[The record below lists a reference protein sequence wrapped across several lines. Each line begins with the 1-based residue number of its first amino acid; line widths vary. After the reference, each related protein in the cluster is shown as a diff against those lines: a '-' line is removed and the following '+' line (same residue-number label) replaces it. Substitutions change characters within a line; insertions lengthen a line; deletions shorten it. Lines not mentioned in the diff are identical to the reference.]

1 MDLRFSCVIETYK
14 MATNA
19 IIPISNLD
27 ISKVALGDIRTNK
40 KGGKTVPIRY
50 NGQNLQIRVPK
61 TVYPMGV
68 NIKEK
73 DGNTSYTL
81 SLTLK
86 GCDPY
91 GKERATSEV
100 GEFGQ
105 LYNFVNDIQELALNT
120 AAAKTTQWF
129 GKKMDKSVLQALMK
143 QAISPSV
150 EKVNGVWEPSGKY
163 PPSLRMKVPVY
174 DGEVSMDVV
183 DQYGKHVEVSVDNI
197 ADKIPKFSEI
207 SLTVAPSIYVSG
219 QGFGITW
226 RIMYARVCPR
236 QRLTAANVFADE
248 IEEEEQLPS
257 GSNTNEE
264 GVAIPTYDEEEQ
276 EQEERPV
283 TPPPAPAPTV
293 PSAPTKSNRRRAVPT
308 AV

>member
-1 MDLRFSCVIETYK
+1 

-27 ISKVALGDIRTNK
+27 ISKVSLGDIRTNK
-40 KGGKTVPIRY
+40 KGGKSVPIRY

-61 TVYPMGV
+61 AVYFMGV
-68 NIKEK
+68 SIKEK

-91 GKERATSEV
+91 GKDRASTEA
-100 GEFGQ
+100 GELGQ
-105 LYNFVNDIQELALNT
+105 FYNFINDIQELVLNT
-120 AAAKTTQWF
+120 AASKTTQWF

-143 QAISPSV
+143 QSISPSV

-174 DGEVSMDVV
+174 DGEVSMGVV
-183 DQYGKHVEVSVDNI
+183 DQYGKPVEVTVDNIGERIPKLSEVSV
-197 ADKIPKFSEI
+197 
-207 SLTVAPSIYVSG
+207 TVAPSIYVSG

-226 RIMYARVCPR
+226 RIMYARVCPP

-248 IEEEEQLPS
+248 IEEEQVPAS
-257 GSNTNEE
+257 SSNTNEE
-264 GVAIPTYDEEEQ
+264 EGVAVPTFEEDEQ

-283 TPPPAPAPTV
+283 TPPPAPTPT
-293 PSAPTKSNRRRAVPT
+293 PAAPTKSNRRRAVPS

>member
-1 MDLRFSCVIETYK
+1 

-27 ISKVALGDIRTNK
+27 ISKVTLGDIRTNA

-73 DGNTSYTL
+73 DGNTSY
-81 SLTLK
+81 SLLVTLK

-91 GKERATSEV
+91 GKERATPES

-105 LYNFVNDIQELALNT
+105 FYNFVNDIQQLVLNT
-120 AAAKTTQWF
+120 AASKTSQWF
-129 GKKMDKSVLQALMK
+129 GKKLDKSVLEALMK
-143 QAISPSV
+143 QSISPSV
-150 EKVNGVWEPSGKY
+150 EKVNGAWEPSGKY

-183 DQYGKHVEVSVDNI
+183 DQYGKHVDVSVDNI
-197 ADKIPKFSEI
+197 AEKIPKRSEI

-226 RIMYARVCPR
+226 RIMYARVCPP

-248 IEEEEQLPS
+248 IEEEQEATPS
-257 GSNTNEE
+257 HHREE
-264 GVAIPTYDEEEQ
+264 AVAVPTFEEEQ
-276 EQEERPV
+276 EQEEERPV
-283 TPPPAPAPTV
+283 TPPPAPTPTA
-293 PSAPTKSNRRRAVPT
+293 PSAPTKSNRRRAVPS

>member
-1 MDLRFSCVIETYK
+1 

-61 TVYPMGV
+61 AVYFMGV
-68 NIKEK
+68 SIKEK

-91 GKERATSEV
+91 GKERASTEA
-100 GEFGQ
+100 GELGQ
-105 LYNFVNDIQELALNT
+105 FYNFINDVQELALNT
-120 AAAKTTQWF
+120 AASKTTQWF

-143 QAISPSV
+143 QSISPSV

-174 DGEVSMDVV
+174 DGEVSMGVV
-183 DQYGKHVEVSVDNI
+183 DQYGKPVEVTVDNIGERIPKLSEVSV
-197 ADKIPKFSEI
+197 
-207 SLTVAPSIYVSG
+207 TVAPSIYVSG

-226 RIMYARVCPR
+226 RIMYARVCPP

-248 IEEEEQLPS
+248 IEEEEQAPPS
-257 GSNTNEE
+257 SSNVNEE
-264 GVAIPTYDEEEQ
+264 SVAVPTFEEDEQ

-283 TPPPAPAPTV
+283 TPPPVPTPTPA
-293 PSAPTKSNRRRAVPT
+293 APTKSNRRRAVPS